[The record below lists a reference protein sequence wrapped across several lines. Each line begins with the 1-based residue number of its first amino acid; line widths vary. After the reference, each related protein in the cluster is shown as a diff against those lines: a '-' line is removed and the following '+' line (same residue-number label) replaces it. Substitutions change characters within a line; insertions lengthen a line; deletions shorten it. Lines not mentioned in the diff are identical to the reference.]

1 MTRYICFLKSEKTK
15 FEEPP
20 EAEVWHSKGMTKKKK
35 KTKKKVNLELNH
47 GNGNFEQLI
56 QSDKS
61 NVRKEMMENLN
72 FILELD
78 L

>member
-1 MTRYICFLKSEKTK
+1 METRYICFLKSEKTK

-35 KTKKKVNLELNH
+35 KVNLELNH

-61 NVRKEMMENLN
+61 NVRKGMMENLN
-72 FILELD
+72 FMLELD

>member
-1 MTRYICFLKSEKTK
+1 MAFQRNDQ
-15 FEEPP
+15 
-20 EAEVWHSKGMTKKKK
+20 KKKK
-35 KTKKKVNLELNH
+35 VHLELNH

-61 NVRKEMMENLN
+61 NVRKGIMENLN
-72 FILELD
+72 FMLELD